1 MTKATRKTVNIK
13 DLPPPK
19 GYSIV
24 GGAGKKKEIKD
35 RIKESQPGIER
46 LPE

>member
-1 MTKATRKTVNIK
+1 MTKAVRKTVNIK
-13 DLPPPK
+13 DLPVPK

-24 GGAGKKKEIKD
+24 GGSGKKKETKEKIKD
-35 RIKESQPGIER
+35 IQPEAGR